1 MYTADQKDRI
11 DQDVAHRRLLS
22 AVVGLAIRDA
32 CLVNGRH
39 LGENTRTG
47 LSFLFENSDGYLELL
62 DINPKQFR
70 ERLLALA
77 FAGPNS
83 SKKFIAVSLSQDD
96 RDRFARNYR
105 RWWDEKSSVY
115 SRVRDRDEQCD

>member
-11 DQDVAHRRLLS
+11 DQNKAHRRLLS

-32 CLVNGRH
+32 CLVNGRY

-70 ERLLALA
+70 ERLLEIA

-83 SKKFIAVSLSQDD
+83 KKKYIAVNLSQDE

-105 RWWDEKSSVY
+105 RWWNEKSSVY
-115 SRVRDRDEQCD
+115 LRKNHEHSI